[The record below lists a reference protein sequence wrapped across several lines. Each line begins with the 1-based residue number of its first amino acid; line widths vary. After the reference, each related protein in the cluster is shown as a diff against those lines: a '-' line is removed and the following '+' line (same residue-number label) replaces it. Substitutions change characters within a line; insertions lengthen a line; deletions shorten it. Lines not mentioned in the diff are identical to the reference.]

1 MESGRYS
8 KKGERRRKENIGKLQ
23 KDINRRKMVEM
34 RRRRRDAQR

>member
-1 MESGRYS
+1 MESERHS
-8 KKGERRRKENIGKLQ
+8 KKGERRRKESIGKLQ